1 MAIQENVAINFVT
14 SYQGKGLNQAKSQ
27 VGSFEALANKA
38 GKTFA
43 GLFATEKIIAF
54 GKASVDAFMGDQKA
68 LALLDQTLKD
78 LGLSFDSVA
87 ANEFITKLSETY
99 GLTKEQLIPSF
110 QTLIRYTRDF
120 TAAQKLSQLALD
132 ISAGTG
138 KDLASVSTAL
148 GKAYGGNTT
157 ALGRLGTGLTK
168 ADLAS
173 KNFASIQAKL
183 SNLFQGDAAAAADTY
198 AGKVNRLKVAFH
210 DMQVQIGQGLV
221 DAFTKIA
228 GNGGSIDSATKAMS
242 SFGDTVGNAILGVGV
257 LVRKVE
263 DLYNSLGFL
272 KKIGS
277 FFSNSFVQSVFM
289 PEISAIKTLAKIGK
303 ESKGPQTDAQAIALE
318 RQAAATAAIDAK
330 KKAIADA
337 QAVRD
342 AAAIKKANADTL
354 ALQKAQIA
362 LKRDSKTM
370 DLQAIENYAALQQ
383 AQSQDDKNRL
393 MLMQAL
399 LDQNATA
406 ATNLA
411 NKVLAANGLVM
422 DLQGN
427 ITKDPFAAWAQSL
440 ENFNADL
447 EAGLVTAQKLLTLTT
462 GLSAGNPT
470 AGTSINAAG
479 QAGFAADFAASI
491 DYSAAASTANNQPI
505 VINNNYAVNAA
516 GMVGTAADFA
526 AAINYS
532 IVDTSGSGVATS
544 LSRVNSSLLGP
555 KIG

>member
-1 MAIQENVAINFVT
+1 MSKKANLFIEIITEMNN
-14 SYQGKGLNQAKSQ
+14 KGLNQAKGGLLSLDN
-27 VGSFEALANKA
+27 LATKLGKA
-38 GKTFA
+38 IGGAFA
-43 GLFATEKIIAF
+43 ADKVIAF
-54 GKASVDAFMGDQKA
+54 GKASVEAFMADQKA

-78 LGLSFDSVA
+78 VGLGFDSVM
-87 ANEFITKLSETY
+87 ANDFIAKLSEMY
-99 GLTKEQLIPSF
+99 GITKEQLIPAF
-110 QTLIRYTRDF
+110 QTLIRYTGDF
-120 TAAQKLSQLALD
+120 AKTQELTQLALD

-138 KDLASVSTAL
+138 KDLASVTTAL
-148 GKAYGGNTT
+148 GKAYGGNAT
-157 ALGRLGTGLTK
+157 ALGRLGTGLSNAVLT
-168 ADLAS
+168 S
-173 KNFASIQAKL
+173 KNFALIQKQLTAIFK
-183 SNLFQGDAAAAADTY
+183 GDASVAAETY
-198 AGKVNRLKVAFH
+198 QGKVNRLKIAFH
-210 DMQVQIGQGLV
+210 DMQVQIGEGLV
-221 DAFTKIA
+221 TAFTNLA
-228 GNGGSIDSATKAMS
+228 GSGGSLNMATDAMKNL
-242 SFGDTVGNAILGVGV
+242 GDQVKYALDEITFLIAKMEKIPGVGNALKQLSKDPLMAIPVVGTY
-257 LVRKVE
+257 L
-263 DLYNSLGFL
+263 SAFAAQG
-272 KKIGS
+272 KKRAEALS
-277 FFSNSFVQSVFM
+277 PSQ
-289 PEISAIKTLAKIGK
+289 AIGK
-303 ESKGPQTDAQAIALE
+303 EREYQAQLALNAKA
-318 RQAAATAAIDAK
+318 QAAADARR
-330 KKAIADA
+330 IADA
-337 QAVRD
+337 
-342 AAAIKKANADTL
+342 KALAKSKADQL
-354 ALQKAQIA
+354 ALEKATLA
-362 LKRDSKTM
+362 LKRDSKVV
-370 DLQAIENYAALQQ
+370 DLAAIENYAALAQ

-427 ITKDPFAAWAQSL
+427 VTKDPFAAWAQSL

-462 GLSAGNPT
+462 GLGAGNPT

-479 QAGFAADFAASI
+479 QAGFAADFAASL
-491 DYSAAASTANNQPI
+491 DYSAAASTASNQPI